1 MTTRPRSTSFAMGAL
16 LTVALTTGACA
27 SSSDVI
33 AFPLVYQ
40 PTNKADT
47 SKAAGLAPIPEGTL
61 LFLPQVVDRRQ
72 IQDPNILGISQE
84 ADPDANVYNA
94 AGGQVPTEFLRNV
107 MAKELS
113 AMGFQVTAD
122 PVAAT
127 HTVQLQLDQFW
138 LVEGSTFQGTVMGQ
152 VWLIDRS
159 GTTRWQGPITGKSSR
174 WGRSLSPENYLQAIS
189 DATLEAAVKLATTAE
204 FRAALAAQ

>member
-1 MTTRPRSTSFAMGAL
+1 MGAL
-16 LTVALTTGACA
+16 LTVALAAGACA
-27 SSSDVI
+27 SSPETI

-40 PTNKADT
+40 PTNKADPG
-47 SKAAGLAPIPEGTL
+47 KAAGLAPIPEGTL
-61 LFLPQVVDRRQ
+61 IFLPQVVDRRQ
-72 IQDPNILGISQE
+72 IQDPHLLGVSEE
-84 ADPDANVYNA
+84 ADPDTPVYNA

-107 MAKELS
+107 MAKELA
-113 AMGFQVTAD
+113 AMGFAVTAD

-138 LVEGSTFQGTVMGQ
+138 LIEGNTFQGTVMGQ
-152 VWLIDRS
+152 AWLIDRS
-159 GTTRWQGPITGKSSR
+159 GTTRWQGPIAGKSSR

-189 DATLEAAVKLATTAE
+189 DATLEAAVKLATTPE